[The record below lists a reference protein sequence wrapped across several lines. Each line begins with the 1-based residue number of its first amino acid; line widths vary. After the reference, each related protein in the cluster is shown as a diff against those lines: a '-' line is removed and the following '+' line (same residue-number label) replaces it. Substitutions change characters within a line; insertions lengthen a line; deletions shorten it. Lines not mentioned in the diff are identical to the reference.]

1 MNRNEKHKLVEETE
15 QLILRSHFLG
25 INYST
30 ELNNLKSKLEDAK
43 LDFDEILASVLKKL
57 DKFELAFESSKV
69 DEIPLTEKLLNSSRI
84 YHYGLGTTASGDQI
98 FSFEGELRPF
108 KITGDSM
115 VDFGITEGDILLVA
129 PEKFTY
135 GDVAVVR
142 IHDKFF
148 VKKINR
154 CEGYYELIS
163 GNVNYPIVRIP
174 VGTDF
179 EILGRVVYLLRQI

>member
-115 VDFGITEGDILLVA
+115 VDFGITEGDVLLVA

-154 CEGYYELIS
+154 REGYYELIS